1 MPPILKVLIV
11 VLALLV
17 LYSGFMAALPH
28 IRFSRVKGKMEEAA
42 AAAVSDSDEALAR
55 ELAEVCLE
63 QKVPIVGD
71 FFYKVRDDKGDLFY
85 YQPENEQERKE
96 YLDGAFAYFL
106 EHIKRTPGQEISISI
121 EYQTE
126 TYFPFGVYTLK
137 QNFSHTETSALAR

>member
-1 MPPILKVLIV
+1 MPPILKFLIV
-11 VLALLV
+11 VLVALL
-17 LYSGFMAALPH
+17 LYTAFMASLPH

-42 AAAVSDSDEALAR
+42 AAAMSEPDEALAR

-71 FFYKVRDDKGDLFY
+71 FFYKVRDDKGDLFF
-85 YQPENEQERKE
+85 YQPETEEERKQ

-106 EHIKRTPGQEISISI
+106 ENIKRTPGQEISISI

-137 QNFSHTETSALAR
+137 QNFSHTESSAIAR

>member
-11 VLALLV
+11 VLVALL
-17 LYSGFMAALPH
+17 LYTAFMAGLPH
-28 IRFSRVKGKMEEAA
+28 IRFSRVKGKMEEAVA
-42 AAAVSDSDEALAR
+42 AAMSDADETLAR

-71 FFYKVRDDKGDLFY
+71 FFYKVRDDKGEMFF
-85 YQPENEQERKE
+85 YQPENDQEKKQ

-137 QNFSHTETSALAR
+137 QNFSHTESSALGR